1 MCTLC
6 VKLHKPIST
15 DDDAPSYGR
24 IRCSY
29 GQPTPLSI
37 ASTGAVHCIDPR
49 LGYPRSPA
57 ILVAAYA
64 LIDTLFP
71 SVDDDGLRW
80 VYPRLASG
88 KPTQSPSNG
97 NSPSTPRRYGVG
109 EALAAAIAAEGDDA
123 IALVPHFTKK
133 CAKFIPAQVGI
144 LGLHL
149 RIMAMAVKSHNTTIN
164 HCGGTMFAAGGDDQS
179 H

>member
-1 MCTLC
+1 M
-6 VKLHKPIST
+6 
-15 DDDAPSYGR
+15 
-24 IRCSY
+24 
-29 GQPTPLSI
+29 
-37 ASTGAVHCIDPR
+37 
-49 LGYPRSPA
+49 
-57 ILVAAYA
+57 AAYP

-109 EALAAAIAAEGDDA
+109 EALAAAFAAEGDDA
-123 IALVPHFTKK
+123 IPIVPHFTKK
-133 CAKFIPAQVGI
+133 CAKPIPAQVGI

-149 RIMAMAVKSHNTTIN
+149 RIMAMAAGNGPEESATIVSVFKRN
-164 HCGGTMFAAGGDDQS
+164 FRRVYEKVIC
-179 H
+179 

>member
-1 MCTLC
+1 MFVWVMNGLLTLC
-6 VKLHKPIST
+6 YVAISRWKGSPAT
-15 DDDAPSYGR
+15 LEHPSYGR
-24 IRCSY
+24 IRSSY
-29 GQPTPLSI
+29 GQLTPLSI

-109 EALAAAIAAEGDDA
+109 ESLATAIAAEG
-123 IALVPHFTKK
+123 
-133 CAKFIPAQVGI
+133 
-144 LGLHL
+144 
-149 RIMAMAVKSHNTTIN
+149 AMQSLSSHISSKNVQN
-164 HCGGTMFAAGGDDQS
+164 S
-179 H
+179 YPPR

>member
-1 MCTLC
+1 VCTLC

-24 IRCSY
+24 IRSSY
-29 GQPTPLSI
+29 GQPTPPSI

-49 LGYPRSPA
+49 LGSPRSPA
-57 ILVAAYA
+57 VLVAAYA

-97 NSPSTPRRYGVG
+97 NSPSPRLRVGTGGV
-109 EALAAAIAAEGDDA
+109 ESAAIAAGGDDSMA
-123 IALVPHFTKK
+123 PVPHFVEN
-133 CAKFIPAQVGI
+133 CAKFTPAQVGI

-149 RIMAMAVKSHNTTIN
+149 PPSHMAIKYTLHSLKLL
-164 HCGGTMFAAGGDDQS
+164 CGNDC
-179 H
+179 